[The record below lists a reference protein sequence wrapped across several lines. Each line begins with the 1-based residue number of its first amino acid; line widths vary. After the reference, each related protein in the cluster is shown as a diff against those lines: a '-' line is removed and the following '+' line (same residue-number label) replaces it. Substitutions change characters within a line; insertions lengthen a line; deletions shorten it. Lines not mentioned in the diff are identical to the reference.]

1 MSASSPSIFPTFGQI
16 VRRCVGLLRAIDL
29 VHSFRCY
36 TSLVLLADVLRH
48 GVNYLALPG
57 MLEALTRPARKIE
70 QGEGMETLAATT
82 AAAIG
87 FLLTALS
94 QVLVGRITGGRRL
107 TLSMVLWGA
116 WGEVVCPAVLFA
128 LVCLADLVAVVAPL
142 DVHFVC
148 IGCLMQSHWE
158 HIENLILAFASL
170 AKLLVRSYLCPD
182 QGVRTSSVKAMGAAI
197 AMATETETESNR
209 RCAAL
214 QTLYTAGHKVELAA
228 TKLGPGFPGFQAYHT
243 SVKVDD
249 MEYSFSGEGIV
260 VQRGLPSH
268 MRLPDT
274 PEVVYVG
281 LTSLSGD
288 VMQKHLTG
296 FFKRGSYDLLR
307 KNCNSFSDCALYFLL
322 DMRLDPSYK
331 GLEQLGHMA
340 DRQAGIVQAVT
351 EGNYRPNPNADTFS
365 VAATI
370 EAINK
375 LKDSPAFRFS

>member
-1 MSASSPSIFPTFGQI
+1 EYVYESVCLRYLTHVQFGGQYSWRTQ
-16 VRRCVGLLRAIDL
+16 VQTAEQALMELRQAHLDL
-29 VHSFRCY
+29 RKKQDEA
-36 TSLVLLADVLRH
+36 TVLRRATRAVAQR
-48 GVNYLALPG
+48 GGGPPPPTQ
-57 MLEALTRPARKIE
+57 EASPPAPDEAAEVQQPDDLDNEE
-70 QGEGMETLAATT
+70 QD
-82 AAAIG
+82 AAAEPASEEQQKLEEEEQRKLIG
-87 FLLTALS
+87 YNEATKTFKRFRPDFKCGSRVPLLPDD
-94 QVLVGRITGGRRL
+94 
-107 TLSMVLWGA
+107 
-116 WGEVVCPAVLFA
+116 EVVECDRLSVTPCCSA
-128 LVCLADLVAVVAPL
+128 LGWCGRTKGHCRCAT
-142 DVHFVC
+142 C
-148 IGCLMQSHWE
+148 IDYRKE
-158 HIENLILAFASL
+158 
-170 AKLLVRSYLCPD
+170 
-182 QGVRTSSVKAMGAAI
+182 
-197 AMATETETESNR
+197 
-209 RCAAL
+209 CAAL